1 MNQIARTPKQLG
13 ALIQRRRRLLQMSQ
27 SEAADRAGLRQEM
40 VSKIESGSPGTAIRS
55 ICDLLAALDLEL
67 TVALR
72 SRVSASDI
80 EDVF

>member
-13 ALIQRRRRLLQMSQ
+13 AFMQRRRRSLGMNQ

-40 VSKIESGSPGTAIRS
+40 VSKIETGRPGTAIRS
-55 ICDLLAALDLEL
+55 ICDLLGALEL
-67 TVALR
+67 ELEMAPR
-72 SRVSASDI
+72 SKGSSKDI